1 MLCLP
6 SRAKVVSE
14 MDLMITVGFIFFQLN
29 FSNTEMSIKKQEN
42 SQGFQIRTIII
53 KIIVSFL

>member
-6 SRAKVVSE
+6 SRAKVVSQ
-14 MDLMITVGFIFFQLN
+14 MDLMMKPTVIIFQLN

>member
-6 SRAKVVSE
+6 SRAKVVSQ
-14 MDLMITVGFIFFQLN
+14 MDLMITVGFTFFQLN